1 MKARRTPWWY
11 YLVAALLGLIGGAGL
26 VRLTESSQLNVLGAP
41 WFVSAMLVLIALVV
55 LYMAWQVHLYVKGK
69 RREMDAARAVNTLVL
84 AKALGL
90 AGAALLGWYGGQVLM
105 SLSHAEAP
113 FYAEIIKEC
122 LFGVGAALV
131 DMVAGIVSER
141 LCQLPPNQGPEH
153 PRVKAARRRKSMAK
167 AANKE

>member
-69 RREMDAARAVNTLVL
+69 RREMDA
-84 AKALGL
+84 
-90 AGAALLGWYGGQVLM
+90 
-105 SLSHAEAP
+105 
-113 FYAEIIKEC
+113 
-122 LFGVGAALV
+122 
-131 DMVAGIVSER
+131 
-141 LCQLPPNQGPEH
+141 
-153 PRVKAARRRKSMAK
+153 
-167 AANKE
+167 